1 MKKIIALALAL
12 VMLLSLAACGK
23 SEGSGNAGSTPAEGQ
38 QNNGGNAA
46 ATQANGQQNENGN
59 AALSGA
65 VVGVKSDLYAP
76 NVGSQAEKYWQVKEI
91 QNVYE
96 FDTDGKCTV
105 RDTVYYLKDDADY
118 DTVNAELEGGNWKP
132 TWESD
137 HKSFRIDQGFKDY
150 TSVEDAIEDMEE
162 DFRGY
167 TIVYSNGGTK
177 YVDPP
182 TDEQKTEMMKEV
194 FGFTFDDVQTTYG
207 KYEYS
212 YTRKKDK
219 VMVTY
224 IDNATVEDIN
234 ALAKAAFAVCQPL
247 AEEGKVYDY
256 LGKYG
261 SELSAAPEVDS
272 IFNSAQFNYYRNG
285 KEITVQAEILN
296 SEGHDNT
303 LALLVAIMK

>member
-59 AALSGA
+59 AALSGT

-182 TDEQKTEMMKEV
+182 TDE
-194 FGFTFDDVQTTYG
+194 
-207 KYEYS
+207 
-212 YTRKKDK
+212 
-219 VMVTY
+219 
-224 IDNATVEDIN
+224 DIN